1 MDVPERMQYS
11 VSTRLGIRKSSK
23 GRPFMLILSLTYLK
37 SNEEVDRHV
46 EPHMA
51 WVAEGYA
58 KGWFLASG
66 RKVPRTG
73 GVILARG
80 DRAAMESHIAAD
92 PFVVHGVASYE
103 ITEIALT
110 TVVAGLEGLKA

>member
-1 MDVPERMQYS
+1 M
-11 VSTRLGIRKSSK
+11 
-23 GRPFMLILSLTYLK
+23 FILSLTYLK
-37 SNEEVDRHV
+37 GNDEADKHM

-51 WVAEGYA
+51 WVKEGYA

-73 GVILARG
+73 GIIFARAE
-80 DRAAMESHIAAD
+80 RAELEAYVAAD
-92 PFVVHGVASYE
+92 PFTIHGVAAYD

-110 TVVAGLEGLKA
+110 TVTAGLEALKA